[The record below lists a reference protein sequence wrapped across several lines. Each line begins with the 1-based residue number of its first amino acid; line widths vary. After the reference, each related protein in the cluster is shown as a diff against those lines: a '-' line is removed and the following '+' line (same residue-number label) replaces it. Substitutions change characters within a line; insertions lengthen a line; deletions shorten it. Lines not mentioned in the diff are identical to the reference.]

1 MPKIR
6 KQPLLVAVGFS
17 PREKGNSDLLLEW
30 AITGARQAGARTRK
44 IFVRDYKI
52 NYCRGCRH
60 CESAGECIQKDDF
73 SKFSKELDRADHLI
87 VSTPV
92 FFLNVPGQAKA
103 AIDRFQTQ
111 WSRKYLLGKPPGREQ
126 RPALVLM
133 VAGSDRPRLFDC
145 VKRTLNAWF
154 SVAGFR
160 SAAEI
165 GVAAVDAK
173 GAVSRP
179 PGLEQRMQEA
189 GKNLIGV
196 RSSIIN

>member
-1 MPKIR
+1 MAGKK
-6 KQPLLVAVGFS
+6 KQPLVVGVGFS
-17 PREKGNSDLLLEW
+17 PRPAGNSDLLLEW
-30 AITGARQAGARTRK
+30 ALAGARQAGAKTKK
-44 IFVRDYKI
+44 IFVRDYNI
-52 NYCRGCRH
+52 GYCLGCRH

-73 SKFSKELDRADHLI
+73 QKFSRELDRADYLI

-111 WSRKYLLGKPPGREQ
+111 WSRKYLLGKPPKREQ

-145 VKRTLNAWF
+145 VKRTINAWF
-154 SVAGFR
+154 SVAGFKA
-160 SAAEI
+160 AAEF

-173 GAVSRP
+173 GAVQQQ
-179 PGLEQRMQEA
+179 PGLEKKIQQAA
-189 GKNLIGV
+189 GSLLKT
-196 RSSIIN
+196 